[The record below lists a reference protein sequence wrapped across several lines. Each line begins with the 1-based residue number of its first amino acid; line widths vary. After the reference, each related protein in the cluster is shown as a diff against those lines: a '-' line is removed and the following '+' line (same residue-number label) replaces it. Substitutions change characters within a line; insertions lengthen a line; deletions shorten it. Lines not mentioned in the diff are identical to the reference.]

1 MKLIKCYCRR
11 FSVGWSSKKVFSLS
25 CRWRDPLLQLQQP
38 CLEAGKKGLMHT
50 HTHRDK
56 SAPGSQKA
64 SIHGLSGLRS
74 RPTGP
79 GLRIPT
85 FKTQDLDPVEE
96 KNGSGGS
103 YYRENK
109 LNPSYVEN
117 PSIRKL
123 IIRKLPFE
131 KKNKDPSENKYQ
143 VPDFCKVFNRI
154 CHKFQHIK
162 TFLLIITK

>member
-25 CRWRDPLLQLQQP
+25 RCWRDPLLQLQQP
-38 CLEAGKKGLMHT
+38 CLEAGKRRRNAHT

-74 RPTGP
+74 RPTSP

-85 FKTQDLDPVEE
+85 FKTQGLDPVEE
-96 KNGSGGS
+96 KTDPADPTL
-103 YYRENK
+103 EK
-109 LNPSYVEN
+109 ML
-117 PSIRKL
+117 SILRTLK
-123 IIRKLPFE
+123 ILPFE
-131 KKNKDPSENKYQ
+131 N
-143 VPDFCKVFNRI
+143 
-154 CHKFQHIK
+154 
-162 TFLLIITK
+162 